1 MSLAAGL
8 LARLDRRLADEKEG
22 LGYET
27 GSHTL
32 AATRAA
38 FKESLT
44 STDPDGHYEH
54 IAPEVGKFGLNLVYI
69 LQSPGAEQVRQTW
82 RPPDQCMS
90 KKPEDAISYVLRRH
104 APRPCFACQHSAVKI
119 FHFAASA

>member
-1 MSLAAGL
+1 MKRSDKAIHLLPLQSKFLFCMQYRTAVSLAAGL

-27 GSHTL
+27 RSHTL

-38 FKESLT
+38 FKESFT
-44 STDPDGHYEH
+44 SGSTDGHYEH

-82 RPPDQCMS
+82 RPPDQCLL
-90 KKPEDAISYVLRRH
+90 YGV
-104 APRPCFACQHSAVKI
+104 
-119 FHFAASA
+119 